1 MLRRK
6 GRDTLKLELLVGR
19 TERVTDGEN
28 TRIENADDIS
38 GISLLNDFTALGHQ
52 LLRLGQ
58 TDLFASLDMV
68 DFHAGLELTGT
79 DAHERDTVTVRLIH
93 IRLDLK
99 YEGGEIRSERIN
111 HAVCR
116 SSRKR
121 RSRHI

>member
-1 MLRRK
+1 MLRSE

-38 GISLLNDFTALGHQ
+38 GISLVNHLSFTCHH
-52 LLRLGQ
+52 LLRLGK
-58 TDLFASLDMV
+58 THILSSLHMINT
-68 DFHAGLELTGT
+68 HTGLKFSGT
-79 DAHERDTVTVRLIH
+79 DSHECNSVSVGFVH

-99 YEGGEIRSERIN
+99 YEGGEIRSERID

>member
-1 MLRRK
+1 MLRCK
-6 GRDTLKLELLVGR
+6 GRDTLELELLVGR

-38 GISLLNDFTALGHQ
+38 GISLVNDLTALSHQ

-58 TDLFASLDMV
+58 TDLLAALNMV
-68 DFHAGLELTGT
+68 DFHSGFKLTGT
-79 DAHERDTVTVRLIH
+79 DAHESDTVTVRLVH

-99 YEGGEIRSERIN
+99 YEGGEIRSERID

>member
-1 MLRRK
+1 MLRCE

-28 TRIENADDIS
+28 TRIKDADDIS
-38 GISLLNDFTALGHQ
+38 GVGLLDDLTALSHQ

-58 TDLFASLDMV
+58 TDLLTALNMV
-68 DFHAGLELTGT
+68 DFHSGLELTGT
-79 DAHERDTVTVRLIH
+79 DTHESDTVTVRLIH

-99 YEGGEIRSERIN
+99 YEGGEILSERVD
-111 HAVCR
+111 HAC
-116 SSRKR
+116 SGLSRER

>member
-58 TDLFASLDMV
+58 TDLLTALNMV
-68 DFHAGLELTGT
+68 YFHSCLKLTGT
-79 DAHERDTVTVRLIH
+79 DAHERDTVTVCLVH
-93 IRLDLK
+93 VCLDLK
-99 YEGGEIRSERIN
+99 YERGEIFPERVD
-111 HAVCR
+111 HACR
-116 SSRKR
+116 CLSRKW

>member
-1 MLRRK
+1 MLRSES
-6 GRDTLKLELLVGR
+6 RDTLKLELLVGR

-38 GISLLNDFTALGHQ
+38 GISLVNDLTALSHQ

-58 TDLFASLDMV
+58 TDLLAALDMV
-68 DFHAGLELTGT
+68 YFHSGLKFTGT
-79 DAHERDTVTVRLIH
+79 DAHESDTVTVRLIH

-99 YEGGEIRSERIN
+99 YEGGEIRSERID

>member
-1 MLRRK
+1 MLRCK
-6 GRDTLKLELLVGR
+6 GRDTLELELLVGR

-38 GISLLNDFTALGHQ
+38 GISLVNDLTALSHQ

-58 TDLFASLDMV
+58 TDLLTALNMV
-68 DFHAGLELTGT
+68 YFHSCLKLTGT
-79 DAHERDTVTVRLIH
+79 DAHESDTVTVRLIH

-99 YEGGEIRSERIN
+99 YERGEIFPERVD
-111 HAVCR
+111 HACCCL
-116 SSRKR
+116 SRKR

>member
-1 MLRRK
+1 MLRSE

-19 TERVTDGEN
+19 TERVTDGKN
-28 TRIENADDIS
+28 TRIKDADDIS
-38 GISLLNDFTALGHQ
+38 GISLVNDLTALSHQ

-58 TDLFASLDMV
+58 TDLLAALDMV
-68 DFHAGLELTGT
+68 YFHSGLKFTGT
-79 DAHERDTVTVRLIH
+79 DAHESDTVTVRLIH

-99 YEGGEIRSERIN
+99 YEGGEIRSERID

>member
-1 MLRRK
+1 MLRCK
-6 GRDTLKLELLVGR
+6 GRDTLELELLVGR

-38 GISLLNDFTALGHQ
+38 GISLVNDLTALSHQ

-58 TDLFASLDMV
+58 TDLLTALNMV
-68 DFHAGLELTGT
+68 YFHSCLKLTGT
-79 DAHERDTVTVRLIH
+79 DAHESDTVTVRLIH

-99 YEGGEIRSERIN
+99 YEGGEIRSERID

>member
-1 MLRRK
+1 MLRCK
-6 GRDTLKLELLVGR
+6 GRDTLELELLVGR

-38 GISLLNDFTALGHQ
+38 GISLVNDLTALSHQ

-58 TDLFASLDMV
+58 TDLLAALNMV
-68 DFHAGLELTGT
+68 YFHSCLKLTGT
-79 DAHERDTVTVRLIH
+79 DAHESDTVTVRLIH

-99 YEGGEIRSERIN
+99 YEGGEIRSERID
-111 HAVCR
+111 HTVCR

>member
-1 MLRRK
+1 MLRSE

-38 GISLLNDFTALGHQ
+38 GISLVNDLTALSHQ

-58 TDLFASLDMV
+58 TDLLAALDMV
-68 DFHAGLELTGT
+68 DFHSGLELTGT
-79 DAHERDTVTVRLIH
+79 DAHESDTVTVRLIH
-93 IRLDLK
+93 IRLNLK
-99 YEGGEIRSERIN
+99 YEGGEIRSERID
-111 HAVCR
+111 HTVCR

>member
-6 GRDTLKLELLVGR
+6 GRDTLELELLVGR

-38 GISLLNDFTALGHQ
+38 SISLINDLTALSHQ

-58 TDLFASLDMV
+58 SDLFTALNMV
-68 DFHAGLELTGT
+68 DFHSGLELTGT
-79 DAHERDTVTVRLIH
+79 DAHESDTVTVRLIH

-99 YEGGEIRSERIN
+99 YEGGEILSERVD
-111 HAVCR
+111 HAC
-116 SSRKR
+116 SGLSRKR

>member
-1 MLRRK
+1 MLRSE

-19 TERVTDGEN
+19 AERVTDGEN

-38 GISLLNDFTALGHQ
+38 GISLVNDLTALSHQ

-58 TDLFASLDMV
+58 TDLLAALDMV
-68 DFHAGLELTGT
+68 DFHSGLKFTGT
-79 DAHERDTVTVRLIH
+79 DAHESDTVTVRLIH

-99 YEGGEIRSERIN
+99 YEGGEIRSERID

>member
-38 GISLLNDFTALGHQ
+38 GISLVNDLTALSHQ

-58 TDLFASLDMV
+58 TDLLAALNMV
-68 DFHAGLELTGT
+68 YFHSGFKLTGT
-79 DAHERDTVTVRLIH
+79 DAHESDTVTVRLIH
-93 IRLDLK
+93 IRLNLK
-99 YEGGEIRSERIN
+99 YEGGEIRSERID
-111 HAVCR
+111 HTVCR

>member
-1 MLRRK
+1 MLRSE

-28 TRIENADDIS
+28 TRIENTDDIS
-38 GISLLNDFTALGHQ
+38 GISLLNDLTALSHQ

-58 TDLFASLDMV
+58 TDLLAALNMV
-68 DFHAGLELTGT
+68 YFHSGLELTGT
-79 DAHERDTVTVRLIH
+79 DAHESDTVTVRLIH

-99 YEGGEIRSERIN
+99 YEGGEIFPERVD
-111 HAVCR
+111 HACR
-116 SSRKR
+116 CLSRKR

>member
-1 MLRRK
+1 MLRSE

-38 GISLLNDFTALGHQ
+38 GISLVNDLTALSHQ

-58 TDLFASLDMV
+58 TDLLAALDMV
-68 DFHAGLELTGT
+68 DFHSGLKFTGT
-79 DAHERDTVTVRLIH
+79 DAHESDTVTVRLIH

-99 YEGGEIRSERIN
+99 YEGGEIRSEWID

>member
-38 GISLLNDFTALGHQ
+38 GISLLNDLTALSHQ

-58 TDLFASLDMV
+58 TDFLTALNMV
-68 DFHAGLELTGT
+68 YFHSCLKLTGA
-79 DAHERDTVTVRLIH
+79 DAHESDTVTVCLVH
-93 IRLDLK
+93 VCLDLK
-99 YEGGEIRSERIN
+99 YERGEIFPERVD
-111 HAVCR
+111 HACR
-116 SSRKR
+116 CLSRKR

>member
-1 MLRRK
+1 MLRSE

-68 DFHAGLELTGT
+68 DFHSGLELTGA
-79 DAHERDTVTVRLIH
+79 DAHERDTVTVCLVH
-93 IRLDLK
+93 VCLDLK
-99 YEGGEIRSERIN
+99 YERGKIFPERVD
-111 HAVCR
+111 HACR
-116 SSRKR
+116 CLSRKR